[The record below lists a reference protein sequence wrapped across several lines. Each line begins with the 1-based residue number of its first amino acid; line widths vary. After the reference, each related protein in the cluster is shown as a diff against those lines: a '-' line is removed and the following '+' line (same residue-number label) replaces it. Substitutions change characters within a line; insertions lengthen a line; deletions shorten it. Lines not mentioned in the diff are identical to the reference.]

1 MHPVFLTSTS
11 SCCSQ
16 CTRVTPTQSLQIEGS
31 RSSPKWRHR
40 GEDSSTGE
48 MPPMPT
54 SPGEDLQNP
63 TAQNALFS
71 SLPQIHSSAIPLD
84 FDVSSPLTYCTLS
97 SLVEGTPRSGVRC
110 IPVRQRPDLGS
121 ARKCLQVNLQSDG
134 AAAEDTVAS

>member
-1 MHPVFLTSTS
+1 MHPVYLTSTS

-71 SLPQIHSSAIPLD
+71 SLSQIHSSAIPLD
-84 FDVSSPLTYCTLS
+84 FDVTHHHQWHGHQNITADFGDAGDLFPMPSLCPHHPGRDGLTQNC
-97 SLVEGTPRSGVRC
+97 
-110 IPVRQRPDLGS
+110 
-121 ARKCLQVNLQSDG
+121 
-134 AAAEDTVAS
+134 

>member
-1 MHPVFLTSTS
+1 MKDCSKVFCLNCQTAF
-11 SCCSQ
+11 
-16 CTRVTPTQSLQIEGS
+16 RN
-31 RSSPKWRHR
+31 W
-40 GEDSSTGE
+40 
-48 MPPMPT
+48 
-54 SPGEDLQNP
+54 DLMCLWGFHGK
-63 TAQNALFS
+63 AKYLVF
-71 SLPQIHSSAIPLD
+71 IAIPLD